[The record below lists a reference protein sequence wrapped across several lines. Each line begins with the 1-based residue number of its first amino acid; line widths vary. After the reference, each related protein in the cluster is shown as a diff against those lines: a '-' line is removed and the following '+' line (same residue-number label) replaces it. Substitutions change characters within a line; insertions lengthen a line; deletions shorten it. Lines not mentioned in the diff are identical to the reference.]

1 LKVFVE
7 TGAKRVFAGALDW
20 PGWARS
26 GKTQGAALETLA
38 AYRDR
43 YATAVGKLAKV
54 DQLASQTDMEI
65 VARLDGGS
73 GTDFGVPSAVADFDR
88 AEISAAELSRLTG
101 LLSAAWAAFQS
112 AASRAEGRP
121 LATGPRGGGRDLDK
135 IRGHVVEADRAY
147 IAALGARAPGS
158 RASWAEVQEAFL
170 AAIDAKLR
178 GELPDRG
185 PRGGERWPARYAIR
199 RSAWHA
205 LDHAW
210 EIEDRSA

>member
-1 LKVFVE
+1 MKVFVE

-26 GKTQGAALETLA
+26 GRTETAALETLL

-43 YATAVGKLAKV
+43 YAAAVGKLAKV
-54 DQLASQTDMEI
+54 DRPAGGTDLEV
-65 VARLDGGS
+65 VARLDGGA
-73 GTDFGVPSAVADFDR
+73 GTDFGVPSSVAGFDR
-88 AEISAAELSRLTG
+88 AEVSESELSRLSD
-101 LLSAAWAAFQS
+101 LLRAAWASFDS
-112 AASRAEGRP
+112 AASRAKGRP
-121 LATGPRGGGRDLDK
+121 LAIGPRGGGRDLDK